1 MSMRTLKMI
10 LGALLLMCGA
20 AALPAW
26 ADHGGV
32 RIGVGIGVPLWPWYY
47 PPAYAYP
54 PAYYPPQVVVAQPPV
69 YVQQSET
76 APVAPAPQT
85 GNWYYCESAKGYYP
99 YVRECPSGWQPVAP
113 QPPASP
119 R

>member
-1 MSMRTLKMI
+1 MSIRTLKMI
-10 LGALLLMCGA
+10 LGALLLMCGT

-32 RIGVGIGVPLWPWYY
+32 RFGIGIGVPLWPWYY

-54 PAYYPPQVVVAQPPV
+54 PAYYPAPMVAAQPPPV
-69 YVQQSET
+69 YVQQYP
-76 APVAPAPQT
+76 APAAPAPQT
-85 GNWYYCESAKGYYP
+85 GYWYYCESANGYYP
-99 YVRECPSGWQPVAP
+99 YVRECPSGWLQVAP
-113 QPPASP
+113 QPASP